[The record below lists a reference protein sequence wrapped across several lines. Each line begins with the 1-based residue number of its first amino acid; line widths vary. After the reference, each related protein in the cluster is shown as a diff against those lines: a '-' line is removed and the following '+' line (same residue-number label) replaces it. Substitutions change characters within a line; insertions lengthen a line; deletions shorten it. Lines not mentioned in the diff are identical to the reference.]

1 MNTPEHR
8 TLEADLMSQTRD
20 PFGLASLPEV
30 KPQKDRWMAISVQLQ
45 RQRRRQQWLSGLALA
60 ASVTLVLGVV
70 SIVPQLAPQTGPQAE
85 SKKPTGTETLA
96 QQSATQPDEVIE
108 PATAGPDLGPENLQ
122 SLQRLSQRL
131 EQNLS
136 YLRTGVGAMPAE
148 LVVYQVEL
156 EDLVAQVDAAISLQ
170 PESSELWQQR
180 VSLLMDLNQIYGDS
194 LRREDPYVASL

>member
-1 MNTPEHR
+1 MNNREHR
-8 TLEADLMSQTRD
+8 PLEADLMSQARD
-20 PFGLASLPEV
+20 PFGLASLPEL
-30 KPQKDRWMAISVQLQ
+30 KPQKDGWMAISVQLQ

-70 SIVPQLAPQTGPQAE
+70 SMVTQIAPQTGPQAVPN
-85 SKKPTGTETLA
+85 PTSTGTLA
-96 QQSATQPDEVIE
+96 QQPATQTAEVSL
-108 PATAGPDLGPENLQ
+108 PAVASPDLGPENLQ

-180 VSLLMDLNQIYGDS
+180 VRLLMDLNQIYGDS